1 MNYSEMLVSRAMAAG
16 SKDRRGATRT
26 RAARGSEAAEVCG
39 GTPGVAFLLA
49 QLGAHAAMR
58 FGERLSA
65 IGLAPPDAGV
75 MRAIAAG
82 PGTTQQALAR
92 HLGVM
97 PSRVVAL
104 IDRLEQKGLVERV
117 GSPDDRRAY
126 ALRLTARG
134 RQALHEIGRIAA
146 EHARDLCAALD
157 EKERHTL
164 ATLCARIAEQQGLTP
179 GVHPGYRQL
188 KP

>member
-1 MNYSEMLVSRAMAAG
+1 MVAFRPMGSSSKSKTGAKPPTAG
-16 SKDRRGATRT
+16 A
-26 RAARGSEAAEVCG
+26 CG
-39 GTPGVAFLLA
+39 GPTGLAFLLA

-75 MRAIAAG
+75 MRKIG
-82 PGTTQQALAR
+82 IDPGITQQALAQ

-117 GSPDDRRAY
+117 GSPEDRRAY

-134 RQALHEIGRIAA
+134 RQASQEIGRIAA
-146 EHARDLCAALD
+146 EHERDLCAALD
-157 EKERHTL
+157 ERERQTL
-164 ATLCARIAEQQGLTP
+164 ATLCGRIARQQGLTP

-188 KP
+188 NL

>member
-1 MNYSEMLVSRAMAAG
+1 MNYSEMLSFRPMRSS
-16 SKDRRGATRT
+16 SKDKPGPKSSTAGA
-26 RAARGSEAAEVCG
+26 CG
-39 GTPGVAFLLA
+39 GPTGLAFLLA

-58 FGERLSA
+58 FGERLA
-65 IGLAPPDAGV
+65 AVGLAPPDAGV
-75 MRAIAAG
+75 MRKIG
-82 PGTTQQALAR
+82 NDPDITQQALAQ

-117 GSPDDRRAY
+117 GSPEDRRAY

-134 RQALHEIGRIAA
+134 RQGLQEVMRIAA
-146 EHARDLCAALD
+146 EHERDLCAALD
-157 EKERHTL
+157 EKERQTL
-164 ATLCARIAEQQGLTP
+164 AALCGRIARHQGLTP

-188 KP
+188 NP

>member
-1 MNYSEMLVSRAMAAG
+1 MGSG
-16 SKDRRGATRT
+16 SKDKGGA
-26 RAARGSEAAEVCG
+26 AGPC
-39 GTPGVAFLLA
+39 GVAFLLA
-49 QLGAHAAMR
+49 QLGAYAAMR
-58 FGERLSA
+58 FGERLGA

-75 MRAIAAG
+75 MRKIGAD
-82 PGTTQQALAR
+82 PGITQQALAQ

-117 GSPDDRRAY
+117 GSPEDRRAY

-134 RQALHEIGRIAA
+134 RQALLEVGRIAV
-146 EHARDLCAALD
+146 EHERDLCAALD
-157 EKERHTL
+157 EKERQTL
-164 ATLCARIAEQQGLTP
+164 AELCGRIARQQGLTP

-188 KP
+188 NL

>member
-1 MNYSEMLVSRAMAAG
+1 MNYFEMLVFRPMASGSRN
-16 SKDRRGATRT
+16 
-26 RAARGSEAAEVCG
+26 RAAAAPPEGCG
-39 GTPGVAFLLA
+39 GTPGLAFLLA
-49 QLGAHAAMR
+49 QVGAHAAMR

-75 MRAIAAG
+75 MRTVAAD
-82 PGTTQQALAR
+82 PGITQQALAR
-92 HLGVM
+92 HLAVM

-117 GSPDDRRAY
+117 GSQEDRRAY

-134 RQALHEIGRIAA
+134 RQALQEIGRIAA

-157 EKERHTL
+157 GRECQTL
-164 ATLCARIAEQQGLTP
+164 VALCTRIAEQQGLTP